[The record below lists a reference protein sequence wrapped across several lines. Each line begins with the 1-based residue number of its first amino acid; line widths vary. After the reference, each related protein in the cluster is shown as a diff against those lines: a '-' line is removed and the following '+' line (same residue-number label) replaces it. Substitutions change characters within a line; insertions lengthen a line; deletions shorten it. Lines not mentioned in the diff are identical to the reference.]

1 MVMMRI
7 KGIQYSLYHK
17 GALCDAC
24 VCTKAMAR
32 KATDIYKCKS
42 DKLTNASL
50 KFRLDDNY
58 TLNIT
63 PAVL

>member
-1 MVMMRI
+1 MMRI
-7 KGIQYSLYHK
+7 KGIQYRLYHK

-24 VCTKAMAR
+24 VCTKAIMAT
-32 KATDIYKCKS
+32 KATNIYKCES